1 MCLFVFLKIII
12 MNNVNRVWYAKYFV
26 TLVFLVFAC
35 SSRSQNE
42 DGKDVLPFQDIT
54 TYPDTY
60 SSETMVARMI
70 DGLGFRFYWA
80 TEGLTVTDLAYRPH
94 VEARTSEET
103 IDHIMGLS
111 NIIINAIK
119 NKPNIASG
127 VETSPKTFA
136 EKRKIILNNLFEAR
150 QHLVTSVNV
159 DDVKIIFERKEGRT
173 ELPIW
178 NLINGPI
185 ADAIW
190 HVGQVVSF
198 RRASGNP
205 FNAKVNLMMGKLR

>member
-1 MCLFVFLKIII
+1 M
-12 MNNVNRVWYAKYFV
+12 
-26 TLVFLVFAC
+26 
-35 SSRSQNE
+35 
-42 DGKDVLPFQDIT
+42 
-54 TYPDTY
+54 
-60 SSETMVARMI
+60 
-70 DGLGFRFYWA
+70 
-80 TEGLTVTDLAYRPH
+80 
-94 VEARTSEET
+94 
-103 IDHIMGLS
+103 
-111 NIIINAIK
+111 
-119 NKPNIASG
+119 
-127 VETSPKTFA
+127 
-136 EKRKIILNNLFEAR
+136 NNLFEAR